1 MSNVSRHLIGVL
13 LGVAAVPVVGF
24 GVAWAPAWPSVAGYA
39 VTDVPRVADR
49 AAELAALGVLALVIG
64 LLAGSR
70 LSPLASLLPGLALTA
85 LGALGALGTPPALAA
100 ALEPPGG
107 GDPWFARDPAL
118 LLVGGLL
125 LVASLPV
132 ARWRAR
138 RDRRAEDDRY
148 DDGYGPGADDGRY
161 GAPGSADRYGP
172 AEGTPIRDWGDDTA
186 VTRPVPGISDDERP
200 RARHRRAP
208 EWPPGG
214 TS

>member
-24 GVAWAPAWPSVAGYA
+24 GVVWAPAWPSVAGYA

-49 AAELAALGVLALVIG
+49 AAELAALGVIALVIG

-85 LGALGALGTPPALAA
+85 LGVLGALGTPLALAA

-138 RDRRAEDDRY
+138 RDRRSAYDDDRH
-148 DDGYGPGADDGRY
+148 DDGYGPGADDG
-161 GAPGSADRYGP
+161 RYGP